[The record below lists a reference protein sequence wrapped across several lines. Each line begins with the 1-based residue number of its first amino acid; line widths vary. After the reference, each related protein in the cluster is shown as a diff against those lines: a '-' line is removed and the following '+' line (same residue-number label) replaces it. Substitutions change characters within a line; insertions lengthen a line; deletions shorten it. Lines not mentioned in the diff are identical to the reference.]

1 MDVEQREH
9 VVSGFAFYSEKDARL
24 AEQERQKIAY
34 LTREVERWKEI
45 AKSHD
50 EIIDLWL
57 RSADRKL

>member
-1 MDVEQREH
+1 MQNLIDQNI
-9 VVSGFAFYSEKDARL
+9 AL
-24 AEQERQKIAY
+24 RQKIAY

>member
-1 MDVEQREH
+1 M
-9 VVSGFAFYSEKDARL
+9 SGFAFYSEKDARL